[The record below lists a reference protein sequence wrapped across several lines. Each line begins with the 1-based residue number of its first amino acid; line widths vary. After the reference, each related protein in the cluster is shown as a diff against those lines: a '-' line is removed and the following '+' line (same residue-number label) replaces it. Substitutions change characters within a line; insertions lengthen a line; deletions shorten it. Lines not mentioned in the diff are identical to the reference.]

1 MPSILFVCTANQ
13 IRSPFAA
20 AYFEKLLG
28 EHDAADQDAWRIASA
43 GTWAEPGLPADFQ
56 LNSLGQHWGLNFHGH
71 RTRQVDKNLLDAFDL
86 VLAMEKGQ
94 REALIYEFPQ
104 YAEKINLITDFCGPA
119 YDIDDPQG
127 LGIQQ
132 YEKCL
137 EEITRV
143 LSSAFIKI
151 TEAAKLH

>member
-1 MPSILFVCTANQ
+1 MPSILFICTANQ

-28 EHDAADQDAWRIASA
+28 EHKAADKDSWQVASA
-43 GTWAEPGLPADFQ
+43 GTWADPGLPADFQ
-56 LNSLGQHWGLNFHGH
+56 LKNFAQNWGLNFHSH
-71 RTRQVDKNLLDAFDL
+71 RTRQVEKNLLDSQDL

-104 YAEKINLITDFCGPA
+104 NAEKIKLLTDFCGPA

-137 EEITRV
+137 EEIARV
-143 LSSAFIKI
+143 LSSAFIEI
-151 TEAAKLH
+151 TRAATNN

>member
-28 EHDAADQDAWRIASA
+28 EHKASDRDSWRIASA

-56 LNSLGQHWGLNFHGH
+56 LKNFGQHWGLNFHSH
-71 RTRQVDKNLLDAFDL
+71 RTRQVDQDLLDAFDL

-94 REALIYEFPQ
+94 REALIYEFPS
-104 YAEKINLITDFCGPA
+104 YSEKIILLTELTGPA

-127 LGIQQ
+127 LGIQK

-137 EEITRV
+137 EEIAEV
-143 LSSAFIKI
+143 LSTAFIEI
-151 TEAAKLH
+151 TEAAKQN

>member
-28 EHDAADQDAWRIASA
+28 EHKAADSDSWQIASA

-56 LNSLGQHWGLNFHGH
+56 LRNIEQNWGLNFHSH

-94 REALIYEFPQ
+94 REALIYEFRR
-104 YAEKINLITDFCGPA
+104 YAEKIKLITDFCGPA

-137 EEITRV
+137 EEIARV

-151 TEAAKLH
+151 TEAAKQN